1 MMSACLFAR
10 PIEMQLRPP
19 SARTPL
25 SRKFVGRSPNSTTG
39 LSNRERSRSGPGRI
53 MFFGRGQRYVQ
64 PRALHRELGFDIV
77 HHLTWGGV
85 RAPTFLG
92 SLGPPLI
99 IGPVGGGETSP
110 RSLRDGFRLKSRV
123 LESIRDLS
131 NLTIRINPLVRGG
144 LANAAAIFA
153 KTPDTLRLMNGTL
166 RKKTGVFLELGIRQ
180 GEIGSP
186 RTPRQTPPR
195 LLYAGRL
202 LYWKGVHIAIQA
214 FSKILIKI
222 PSARLTIISS
232 GPEESG
238 LKSDVIARKVN
249 NNVDIMSWI
258 SQDELFRLYD
268 THDLLLFP
276 SLHDSSGGV
285 VLEALCHGMPV
296 VCLDLGGPKEI
307 VTPNSGVIIKTA
319 GLNTAQ
325 VASRIADE
333 IHALLVSPATLAK
346 LSAGAISR
354 AHDFLFPNRVAE
366 FYREAQKFIE
376 DRRGSSAPSVAQS

>member
-1 MMSACLFAR
+1 
-10 PIEMQLRPP
+10 
-19 SARTPL
+19 
-25 SRKFVGRSPNSTTG
+25 
-39 LSNRERSRSGPGRI
+39 
-53 MFFGRGQRYVQ
+53 
-64 PRALHRELGFDIV
+64 
-77 HHLTWGGV
+77 
-85 RAPTFLG
+85 
-92 SLGPPLI
+92 
-99 IGPVGGGETSP
+99 
-110 RSLRDGFRLKSRV
+110 
-123 LESIRDLS
+123 
-131 NLTIRINPLVRGG
+131 
-144 LANAAAIFA
+144 
-153 KTPDTLRLMNGTL
+153 
-166 RKKTGVFLELGIRQ
+166 
-180 GEIGSP
+180 
-186 RTPRQTPPR
+186 
-195 LLYAGRL
+195 
-202 LYWKGVHIAIQA
+202 
-214 FSKILIKI
+214 
-222 PSARLTIISS
+222 
-232 GPEESG
+232 
-238 LKSDVIARKVN
+238 VN